1 MAASRRSRWPW
12 ALWIAVVAVIIVA
25 AATFSAVRLIAPPP
39 DATVSIDAPATV
51 TLDASVAPPIPTPR
65 QGSFALATSVDGTVA
80 TEAAATPR
88 PIGSVAKAMTA
99 LVVVAAY
106 PLTPGGNGPARTMTS
121 ADVVLYRQAVAAG
134 GSNVPVRAGEILT
147 ERDLL
152 LALLLPSANNIAET
166 LAVWVSG
173 NRTAFISRLNAT
185 AKTLGMDHTHFAD
198 PSGFSRQTVS
208 TASDLVLLARAVLA
222 NPALAQLVT
231 TRQATLPGGTVVTN
245 LDIMLAKQ
253 PGWLGI
259 KTGWTSAAGGCLL
272 FAASDAYAPDL
283 VMTVWGAVLGQPP
296 MRAPDPAHPEL
307 GAAFAAA
314 QSAVA
319 AAFRRYAAVDL
330 GSVSPGVTGTLS
342 TAWGDAT
349 PVVVATHARDIALVR
364 VGASL
369 RLTLVR
375 LTTPGAPIGS
385 GVTLARLT
393 GMLDPK
399 TSVTWLVISQDAVP
413 GPSLWWKLLHG

>member
-1 MAASRRSRWPW
+1 
-12 ALWIAVVAVIIVA
+12 
-25 AATFSAVRLIAPPP
+25 
-39 DATVSIDAPATV
+39 
-51 TLDASVAPPIPTPR
+51 
-65 QGSFALATSVDGTVA
+65 
-80 TEAAATPR
+80 
-88 PIGSVAKAMTA
+88 
-99 LVVVAAY
+99 
-106 PLTPGGNGPARTMTS
+106 
-121 ADVVLYRQAVAAG
+121 
-134 GSNVPVRAGEILT
+134 
-147 ERDLL
+147 
-152 LALLLPSANNIAET
+152 LLLPSANNIAET

-375 LTTPGAPIGS
+375 ITTPAVPIGS

-393 GMLDPK
+393 GQLDPK